1 MRQKYKILISVLL
14 LFATYSCSIEND
26 REKYAELIIEKVKYF
41 KKEKNRLPKNVSEI
55 GLVELENSKA
65 FYEKKTD
72 STYIVW
78 FGLSLGESKT
88 YNSTTKEWTKGG

>member
-1 MRQKYKILISVLL
+1 MRKKYKILICVL
-14 LFATYSCSIEND
+14 LFAGYSCSVEND
-26 REKYAELIIEKVKYF
+26 REKYAELIIEKVEQF
-41 KKEKNRLPKNVSEI
+41 KTEKNRLPKNVTEI
-55 GLVELENSKA
+55 GLIELENSKA

-88 YNSTTKEWTKGG
+88 YNSTTKEWDKGG

>member
-1 MRQKYKILISVLL
+1 MTKFYSIFICLL
-14 LFATYSCSIEND
+14 LIVYSCSIENE
-26 REKYAELIIEKVKYF
+26 REQYAKIIIEKVEQF
-41 KKEKNRLPKNVSEI
+41 KTEQNRLPKNVSEI
-55 GLVELENSKA
+55 GLIELENSKA

-88 YNSTTKEWTKGG
+88 YNSTTKKWTKGG

>member
-1 MRQKYKILISVLL
+1 MKYKILICVLL
-14 LFATYSCSIEND
+14 FGICSCNEEKE
-26 REKYAELIIEKVKYF
+26 REKYAKSIIEKVELF
-41 KKEKNRLPKNVSEI
+41 KVKKNRLPKNVFEV
-55 GLVELENSKA
+55 GLIELEDSKA

>member
-1 MRQKYKILISVLL
+1 MKSKILICVL
-14 LFATYSCSIEND
+14 LFAVCSCSVEND
-26 REKYAELIIEKVKYF
+26 REKYAKSIIEKVEKF
-41 KKEKNRLPKNVSEI
+41 KTEKNRLPKNVSEI